1 MNSIICWY
9 KIYINKSVS
18 VYINQ
23 SRSSW
28 KYVFIATVRADL
40 RRVSSLDKRAYLL
53 LILVLL
59 FRIVET
65 IMELVW
71 FVWRENLE

>member
-23 SRSSW
+23 SQSSW